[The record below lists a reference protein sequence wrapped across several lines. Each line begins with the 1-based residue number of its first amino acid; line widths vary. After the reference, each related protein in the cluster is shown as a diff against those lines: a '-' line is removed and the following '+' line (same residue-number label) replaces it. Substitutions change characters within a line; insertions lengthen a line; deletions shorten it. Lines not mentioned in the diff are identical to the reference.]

1 MASAFSRFRGDDD
14 LEAQVAHLSKE
25 ISALKKSFSR
35 RGSDVYDDARDTAS
49 DFYGDLRHRFNDAL
63 PMMRKH
69 TRAAGEAAREHPA
82 TAAVVGLVV
91 VGLLVTLL
99 ARRSE

>member
-1 MASAFSRFRGDDD
+1 MYSPFSRFRGEDD
-14 LEAQVAHLSKE
+14 LEAQVAHLAREMYS
-25 ISALKKSFSR
+25 LKKSLSR

-49 DFYGDLRHRFNDAL
+49 DFYSKLRERFTDAL
-63 PMMRKH
+63 PMVRRR
-69 TRAAGEAAREHPA
+69 TRAAEQAARDHPA

-99 ARRSE
+99 ARR